1 MKRKIIQIDEDK
13 CNGCG
18 VCIPDC
24 PEGALQMID
33 GKARLVSDLFCDG
46 LGACIGTCPQG
57 AISTIE
63 REAEAYDE
71 RRVMRENII
80 PKGENTIKAHLKHL
94 KDHDEKEYY
103 KQAVEVLKVHGLAV
117 PGEEAHTPPPGGCP
131 GMMARTIERNQQET
145 ETPAPGTVPS
155 QLRQWPLELHLL
167 NPEAPY
173 FKDADLLVAAD
184 CTAFAYGNF
193 HAEFIKGRTLVVF
206 CPKLDHSA
214 DAYIDKL
221 ATIFERNN
229 IKSITVVRMEVPC
242 CGGTTMIV
250 EEAMKKAGK
259 DIPLEV
265 KIIGIDG
272 RYRKPQGL
280 V

>member
-1 MKRKIIQIDEDK
+1 MKRQIIQIDEDK

-57 AISTIE
+57 AISTVE

-71 RRVMRENII
+71 RRVMKENII
-80 PKGENTIKAHLKHL
+80 PKGVNTIKAHLKHL

-103 KQAVEVLKVHGLAV
+103 KQAMEILDENGIEVPKDET
-117 PGEEAHTPPPGGCP
+117 PPPPPGGCP
-131 GMMARTIERNQQET
+131 GMMARSFEKNE
-145 ETPAPGTVPS
+145 EADAPAPGTVPS
-155 QLRQWPLELHLL
+155 QIRQWPLELHLL
-167 NPEAPY
+167 NPEAAY
-173 FKDADLLVAAD
+173 FKNADLLVAAD

-193 HAEFIKGRTLVVF
+193 HAEFIKGKALALF

-214 DAYIDKL
+214 DVYIDKL

-229 IKSITVVRMEVPC
+229 IKSITVARMEVPC

-250 EEAMKKAGK
+250 EEALQKAGV

-272 RYRKPQGL
+272 SLK
-280 V
+280 